1 MLAYD
6 WNFLGLSLEAKP
18 MTGEKVV
25 DGSTF
30 YECDTC
36 DFYIFY
42 QNKWYKQNL
51 VTEDGI
57 NVCLY
62 KSLMKKMFGK
72 LFDGNITK
80 GKLIKPHTGTNIEFT
95 TSLPAQIVDL
105 TGYGDSEQQTYTGKN
120 KWYYTDGSSTSSGI
134 TWVRSGATVTG
145 NGTASSTSSQMWSL
159 FTLPSTLPAGTYT
172 ASIAAPVTY
181 RIEFVIQDSDGNNHF
196 DFKIPAGETSFT
208 YTTSYNIAK
217 VRGGAGGWSV
227 DDEINITIQN
237 MQFETG
243 SEATSFE
250 PYVGGI
256 PAPNPDYPQDVHT
269 VTGEQ
274 TVTVSDGT
282 NSQSYTVDL
291 GTIELCKIGDY
302 QDYIYKNGDD
312 WYVHKEVSK
321 IDIDSTIITA
331 YNTHNNSHITVN
343 YPNATI
349 KMLSSAAV
357 TNFSNRF
364 VGCTS
369 TQTWGGTVINGVAQG
384 TNNNYLQFSLPLS
397 AGSSQAEVR
406 TYFSNHPTTVYYALE
421 SATNTK
427 ITGTTLINNLN
438 SLLNYTF
445 PAGVNT
451 VVITADE
458 LPMPLK
464 LIITEKE

>member
-18 MTGEKVV
+18 MTDEKVV

-42 QNKWYKQNL
+42 QGKWYKQTF

-72 LFDGNITK
+72 LFDSNITK
-80 GKLIKPHTGTNIEFT
+80 GKLIKPDTGTNIEFT
-95 TSLPAQIVDL
+95 TNLPAQIIDL
-105 TGYGDSEQQTYTGKN
+105 TGYGDSAQQIYTGKN
-120 KWYYTDGSSTSSGI
+120 LLYTPDGSFLSNQVTWTSDNN
-134 TWVRSGATVTG
+134 TATAS
-145 NGTASSTSSQMWSL
+145 GTAGSSSYSALTGFLSK
-159 FTLPSTLPAGTYT
+159 TIPAGTYT
-172 ASIAAPVTY
+172 FSIKEPVTK
-181 RIEFVIQDSDGNNHF
+181 RIQFACRKDSSSPQVTNLIPIGSTSVTFTLEEDMGEYHVVCLDAANADFTGFTISAMQLEAGN
-196 DFKIPAGETSFT
+196 
-208 YTTSYNIAK
+208 
-217 VRGGAGGWSV
+217 
-227 DDEINITIQN
+227 
-237 MQFETG
+237 
-243 SEATSFE
+243 EATPFE
-250 PYVGGI
+250 PYVGG
-256 PAPNPDYPQDVHT
+256 PSPSPDYPQTVNT
-269 VTGEQ
+269 VTGTQ
-274 TVTVSDGT
+274 TFTISDG
-282 NSQSYTVDL
+282 SQTATYTINL

-321 IDIDSTIITA
+321 IDIDSAIITA
-331 YNTHNNSHITVN
+331 YNTHNDSHITVN
-343 YPNATI
+343 YPDASI
-349 KMLSSAAV
+349 KRLSSAAV

-369 TQTWGGTVINGVAQG
+369 TQTWSGSVIYGVAQG
-384 TNNNYLQFSLPLS
+384 TNSNYLQFSLPLS

-406 TYFSNHPTTVYYALE
+406 TYFSEHPTTVYYVLE
-421 SATNTK
+421 SAADTK

-445 PAGVNT
+445 PAGTHNII
-451 VVITADE
+451 ITADN
-458 LPMPLK
+458 LPMATK
-464 LIITEKE
+464 LIISEKE